1 MLAIGCDPGLSGAIA
16 LVDGQQRLLECASLP
31 TRSNG
36 SKGTVKSMLD
46 ANALA
51 RLLDAWATRHGE
63 PTRAAVERMFAR
75 PAQRDA
81 QPTPGK
87 ALPAPSTATLL
98 SMGYTAGAVEG
109 VLWAMFGEVEGF
121 TVLRPMPQQWKAT
134 YGLKSDKAASVL
146 LARRLFLPRSA
157 PARLRHDLAEAA
169 LIAHWATGGISMA
182 AAQIGRAPAEAE
194 ACAF

>member
-16 LVDGQQRLLECASLP
+16 LVDGQQRLLECANLP

-36 SKGTVKSMLD
+36 SSGAVKSMLD

-51 RLLDAWATRHGE
+51 RLLDAWLIRHGT

-75 PAQRDA
+75 PARRDA
-81 QPTPGK
+81 LPTPGK
-87 ALPAPSTATLL
+87 APPAPSTATLL

-109 VLWAMFGEVEGF
+109 VLWAMFGEAPGF

-134 YGLKSDKAASVL
+134 YGLKSDKSASVL
-146 LARRLFLPRSA
+146 LARRLFRET

-169 LIAHWATGGISMA
+169 LIAHWATGGISIAA
-182 AAQIGRAPAEAE
+182 AAQREPAE

>member
-16 LVDGQQRLLECASLP
+16 LVDGQQRLIECASLP

-169 LIAHWATGGISMA
+169 LIAHWATGGISIA

>member
-1 MLAIGCDPGLSGAIA
+1 MRALGCDPGLSGAIA
-16 LVDGQQRLLECASLP
+16 LVDGQQRLLECATLP

-134 YGLKSDKAASVL
+134 YGLKSDKSASVL

-182 AAQIGRAPAEAE
+182 AAQHAHFLPAE

>member
-16 LVDGQQRLLECASLP
+16 LVDGQQRLLECATLP

-169 LIAHWATGGISMA
+169 LIAHWATGGISIA
-182 AAQIGRAPAEAE
+182 AAPREPAD